1 MKILILLNFVSLS
14 ILKEDSK
21 NNDLKDIKEDSK
33 NNDLK
38 DIKEDLKNQIE
49 LVLSDKLKT
58 KDYVSID
65 LDEDYVVHVLNLNRF
80 HLSIEEYTKSEGLR
94 RKIRISLK
102 DYLDDDL
109 NLREDLKYRIIKEL
123 CSYKNSENNST
134 YHKKYLSMQDGS
146 DLYKNEIFIWN
157 FINNLSEYT
166 SDLQYDFIMRNNYVF
181 ESLYNNKERIS
192 YYNYI
197 ENSDS
202 LIYCLSYGYTK
213 KYIFTVNSDLF
224 DNTKFLGYYYSKT
237 NIEKD
242 FLKDII
248 NFTRYFNLSS
258 GVIDK
263 EISLSSESSCRV
275 VDDQCIKSDPQ
286 LVFDTIYEVSLN
298 REIDIVFTD
307 SACYWDS
314 LVCFYTRNID
324 ESDHTYD
331 DSLRYYKINKVQL
344 EECKKFY
351 NECMTIKLEDLEY
364 KIRLMNLI
372 KDTKLY
378 RNILENILRPNDTA
392 RRIILISILQ
402 NLAIISR
409 EEYEY
414 LLFNPELYNRYEEN
428 ISKIMKEINSHTQ
441 NTFYGIYNM
450 ILYNEIENMENEARS
465 EEKDSFFKD
474 LIKICQ
480 IPYISKLINLDKENM
495 MGNLRIF
502 VEKVLYRPS
511 KLEDEESDEFYALV
525 AQVIEELEFDQIFTG
540 IGP

>member
-331 DSLRYYKINKVQL
+331 DSLRYYKINKVQ
-344 EECKKFY
+344 
-351 NECMTIKLEDLEY
+351 
-364 KIRLMNLI
+364 
-372 KDTKLY
+372 
-378 RNILENILRPNDTA
+378 
-392 RRIILISILQ
+392 
-402 NLAIISR
+402 